1 MAIDKIQA
9 EGINLADAFAFTG
22 TVTGTSNMVLL
33 STIDAGAGTT
43 AVVFDSSVVTS
54 TYKHFYLICHK
65 NTVTTS
71 EATVSLYFS
80 HDNGSNFTGT
90 TRKTQVYQQLS
101 GGGTGKEQ
109 ANATG
114 SVQLGSAH
122 SSAADVG
129 GSGNIFLNSL
139 GYIGYKYINFVYTH
153 MAGGDPYTYNGSFE
167 LQNTAVI
174 NYLKLI
180 PSTGNIK
187 DIYSLYGVL
196 N

>member
-187 DIYSLYGVL
+187 GIYSLYGVL